1 MPSATV
7 RRAMTAGALTAVL
20 TLSLSA
26 QASADAG
33 DEDIVRMKFTGY
45 TTVDTA
51 PKHMEPGAGWVTYQD
66 LYSENKKSKGKKFL
80 GDASARCVAVHA
92 DEHRLTT
99 QCTRVLRLKGGE
111 ITLHDMVTRVDDK
124 PITAKT
130 AIAGGTGL
138 YNDAEGEGYITQEGD
153 RVHYDLYIDD

>member
-1 MPSATV
+1 MTV
-7 RRAMTAGALTAVL
+7 GALTAVL

-33 DEDIVRMKFTGY
+33 DEDIVRMKFTGF
-45 TTVDTA
+45 TAVDTA
-51 PKHMEPGAGWVTYQD
+51 PRSIEPGTGWVTYQD
-66 LYSENKKSKGKKFL
+66 LYTEDKKFA
-80 GDASARCVAVHA
+80 GDASARCVAVDA
-92 DEHRLTT
+92 DEHRLTS

-111 ITLHDMVTRVDDK
+111 ITLHDMITREGDK

-138 YNDAEGEGYITQEGD
+138 YNDAEGEGYVTLEGD
-153 RVHYDLYIDD
+153 RVHFDLYVDD